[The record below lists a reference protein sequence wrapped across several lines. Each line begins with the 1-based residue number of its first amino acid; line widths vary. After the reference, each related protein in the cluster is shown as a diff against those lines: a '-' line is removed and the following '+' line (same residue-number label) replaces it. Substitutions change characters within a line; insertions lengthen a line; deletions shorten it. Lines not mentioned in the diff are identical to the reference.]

1 MRKDDKVMIMYNIFK
16 EWEGKVFQVYWRKWV
31 IHVESIICEKVNRST
46 VNIGI
51 NTSNIAIMKL
61 KLNKDR
67 KTFLEQKGKDR
78 SAKKRK
84 FMNEDVIPPL

>member
-1 MRKDDKVMIMYNIFK
+1 MSVALLLHLKNKYNVRF
-16 EWEGKVFQVYWRKWV
+16 VKWV